1 MNWITVKEVAEYLK
15 LSTMMVYK
23 LAQDGKIPS
32 VKIGRV
38 WRFERDSI
46 DKWLKES
53 RLEATAPVSQIIMFF
68 SNKIKE
74 TFKDNLFR
82 IVLFGS
88 YARGDAKEGAD
99 IDILVVLKKIDNYW
113 KSNAEIE
120 NIAYDVTFGDDRM
133 VVLSAF
139 LMDEKEYLTG
149 MSPLILNVRKEGKL
163 AA

>member
-23 LAQDGKIPS
+23 LAQEGKIPS

-53 RLEATAPVSQIIMFF
+53 KLETTDPVSQTIMDF
-68 SNKIKE
+68 SSKIKE
-74 TFKDNLFR
+74 TFKDNLSR
-82 IVLFGS
+82 IMLFGS
-88 YARGDAKEGAD
+88 YARGDAKEGSD
-99 IDILVVLKKIDNYW
+99 IDILVVLKKISDYW
-113 KSNAEIE
+113 KANAQIE
-120 NIAYDVTFGDDRM
+120 NIAYDATFNSGRM
-133 VVLSAF
+133 LVLSAF

-149 MSPLILNVRKEGKL
+149 LSPLILNVRKEGK
-163 AA
+163 AAA